1 MLYSFEEWELDV
13 ERYELRRAG
22 KPIKLEPQVFSVL
35 AYLVQHRNRV
45 LSKQELLS
53 HLWPGQYIG
62 DSALERCI
70 MAARKAV
77 GDSGGK
83 QRVIKTFHRR
93 GYRFVV
99 PVTERLPPD
108 ASSSPTELTRP
119 PSRQLP
125 ESDEI
130 GRALTIPPVS
140 DALSSAPL
148 HPGGVV
154 EPTPRP
160 VFSRRTVTVLSC
172 AIADAP
178 EDFKVDTS
186 ESLQSYLRPLFDHIA
201 TYVQRD
207 GGMTALYRD
216 NGLVGLFGISTPYE
230 DHALRAVK
238 AAMAL
243 QASLEKTPFGLDV
256 LSMPLELCMGLHTG
270 EMIGKRFGDDPQ
282 RIYMTVGNTLQFA
295 ANLQACTLPGFIL
308 ASEATYNLV
317 QHAVGGKVA
326 GLVALQSGLRH
337 TTAYHLSHLLAPFDT
352 SPTPALHLSKAA
364 KALD

>member
-22 KPIKLEPQVFSVL
+22 QPIKLEPQVFSVL

-99 PVTERLPPD
+99 PVTEHLPAVAPSIPTASPLPPSHQPPGLD
-108 ASSSPTELTRP
+108 AVGNASLLRP
-119 PSRQLP
+119 PTDAFANAPVHP
-125 ESDEI
+125 E
-130 GRALTIPPVS
+130 RTA
-140 DALSSAPL
+140 DA
-148 HPGGVV
+148 
-154 EPTPRP
+154 TPRP
-160 VFSRRTVTVLSC
+160 VFSHRKVTVLSC

-201 TYVQRD
+201 TYVQSY

-216 NGLVGLFGISTPYE
+216 NGLVGLFGISAPYE

-243 QASLEKTPFGLDV
+243 QASLERTPFGLDV
-256 LSMPLELCMGLHTG
+256 LSVPLELCMGLHTG
-270 EMIGKRFGDDPQ
+270 EIIGKRFGDDPQ
-282 RIYMTVGNTLQFA
+282 RIYMAVGNTLQFA
-295 ANLQACTLPGFIL
+295 ANLQACTLPGVIL
-308 ASEATYNLV
+308 ASEVTYSLV
-317 QHAVGGKVA
+317 QHAVCGKVA

-337 TTAYHLSHLLAPFDT
+337 TTAYHLSHLLTPSDT
-352 SPTPALHLSKAA
+352 FPLTFLPLSKAS
-364 KALD
+364 KVLD

>member
-99 PVTERLPPD
+99 PVTEHLPPD
-108 ASSSPTELTRP
+108 SPLPPTEPAVP
-119 PSRQLP
+119 PPRQP
-125 ESDEI
+125 PRYDDVGHAASF
-130 GRALTIPPVS
+130 PPVE
-140 DALSSAPL
+140 DAIASTHLPPGTAVDAP
-148 HPGGVV
+148 PC
-154 EPTPRP
+154 P
-160 VFSRRTVTVLSC
+160 VISRRKVTVLSC

-201 TYVQRD
+201 AYVQSY

-216 NGLVGLFGISTPYE
+216 NGLVGLFGISAPYE
-230 DHALRAVK
+230 EHALRAVK
-238 AAMAL
+238 AAVAL
-243 QASLEKTPFGLDV
+243 QASLERTPFGLDV

-270 EMIGKRFGDDPQ
+270 DIVGKRFGDDPQ
-282 RIYMTVGNTLQFA
+282 RIYMAVGNTLQFA
-295 ANLQACTLPGFIL
+295 ANLQACTLPGVIL
-308 ASEATYNLV
+308 ASEATYSLV
-317 QHAVGGKVA
+317 QHAVCGKVA

-337 TTAYHLSHLLAPFDT
+337 TTAYHLSHLLTPSDT
-352 SPTPALHLSKAA
+352 SPLTSLPISKAS
-364 KALD
+364 KTLD

>member
-1 MLYSFEEWELDV
+1 MLYAFEEWELDV

-22 KPIKLEPQVFSVL
+22 QPIKLEPQVFSVL
-35 AYLVQHRNRV
+35 AYLVQHRDRV

-99 PVTERLPPD
+99 PVTEHVPPAAPEAPMAL
-108 ASSSPTELTRP
+108 ASPPPRRGFHDVSTTALQPRVAAATE
-119 PSRQLP
+119 
-125 ESDEI
+125 
-130 GRALTIPPVS
+130 
-140 DALSSAPL
+140 SAP
-148 HPGGVV
+148 
-154 EPTPRP
+154 EPTCP
-160 VFSRRTVTVLSC
+160 VFTRRNVTVLSC
-172 AIADAP
+172 AIADTP
-178 EDFKVDTS
+178 EGFKVDTS
-186 ESLQSYLRPLFDHIA
+186 ESLQSYLKPLFDHIT
-201 TYVQRD
+201 TYMQSY

-216 NGLVGLFGISTPYE
+216 NGLVALFGIAMSYE

-243 QASLEKTPFGLDV
+243 QGSLEKMHFGLDV
-256 LSMPLELCMGLHTG
+256 LPMPLQLCMGLHTG
-270 EMIGKRFGDDPQ
+270 EIIGKRFGDDPQ
-282 RIYMTVGNTLQFA
+282 RIYIAVDNTLQFA
-295 ANLQACTLPGFIL
+295 ANLQACTPPGVIL
-308 ASEATYNLV
+308 ASEATYRLV
-317 QHAVGGKVA
+317 QHAVCGKMA
-326 GLVALQSGLRH
+326 GLVAFQTGQRH
-337 TTAYHLSHLLAPFDT
+337 TTAYHLSHLLSPSDT
-352 SPTPALHLSKAA
+352 SPSLTLHMS